1 MSENRENK
9 SEAAKNRNVEAMNS
23 FIDAEELMAMEE
35 TDLVDGD
42 GDSSETF
49 KNKRIED
56 QLKKKNPEQNTLKFT
71 NAARESIRFNTSL
84 RGTAAIVSGTLIDI
98 GFVTASNAT
107 NLLDKN
113 KIHRTIK
120 ANGGKYFFFFA
131 IFFFINHDFRILEKL
146 DLVH

>member
-1 MSENRENK
+1 MSENRENEK
-9 SEAAKNRNVEAMNS
+9 EAAKKRNVEAMNS

-35 TDLVDGD
+35 SDLVDGD

-49 KNKRIED
+49 KNKRIEN

-107 NLLDKN
+107 NLVDKN
-113 KIHRTIK
+113 KIHRERSRLMEVI
-120 ANGGKYFFFFA
+120 FFFFFQ
-131 IFFFINHDFRILEKL
+131 FFFYKS
-146 DLVH
+146 

>member
-1 MSENRENK
+1 MSENRENEK
-9 SEAAKNRNVEAMNS
+9 EAAKKRNVEAMNS

-35 TDLVDGD
+35 SDLVDGG

-107 NLLDKN
+107 NLVDKN
-113 KIHRTIK
+113 KIHRERSRLMEVI
-120 ANGGKYFFFFA
+120 FFFFFQ
-131 IFFFINHDFRILEKL
+131 FFFYKS
-146 DLVH
+146 

>member
-9 SEAAKNRNVEAMNS
+9 SEAAKKRNVEAMNS

-35 TDLVDGD
+35 SDLVDGD

-49 KNKRIED
+49 KNKRIDD
-56 QLKKKNPEQNTLKFT
+56 QLKNPEQNTLKFT

-107 NLLDKN
+107 NLVDKN
-113 KIHRTIK
+113 KIHRERSRLMEVNNLI
-120 ANGGKYFFFFA
+120 FLH
-131 IFFFINHDFRILEKL
+131 FFFI
-146 DLVH
+146 